1 MNEVFL
7 IEKEKKKVC
16 QFIIAH
22 TLAQRE
28 RELQGE
34 IVLVTH

>member
-1 MNEVFL
+1 MNEVFFRKGE
-7 IEKEKKKVC
+7 EKSVS
-16 QFIIAH
+16 IYYSA